1 MSFYPKEPIAIIGS
15 ACRFPGSSDT
25 PSKLWDLLKNPR
37 DVLKE
42 FPADRLNLQRFYHQ
56 QGTTHGSTNVANY
69 SYLLDEDPKA
79 FDANFF
85 GISPPEAE
93 SMDPQQRMLLEVTY
107 EALEAAGYPLE
118 SIQGS
123 QTSVHVGVMNADYA
137 DIQNRDAETMSKY
150 NATGT
155 VRSILSNRVS
165 YVFDLHGPS
174 ITLDTA
180 CSSSL
185 VAMHQAVQ
193 CLQAGECDTAI
204 VGGVNLILDPLMYI
218 TESKL
223 SMLSPDSRSR
233 MWDTSAN
240 GYARG
245 EGIAALL
252 LKPLSEALKCGDPI
266 QAIVRG
272 TGVNSD
278 GRSPGITMPTAAAQA
293 ALIRR
298 VYQQAGLD
306 PVRDRCQFFECHGT
320 GTKAGDPVEAQAI
333 SQALFSSKDLDTPET
348 PLYVGSIKT
357 VIGHTEGCAGLAGVI
372 KAILAIKN
380 ETIPP
385 NMLFKEL
392 NPVLEPFYAQLRIPV
407 SAVPWPTLAQGTPK
421 RVSVNSFG
429 FGGTNSHAIIEEF
442 QLQIQKTKPDAKED
456 RAVGPLVLSAHTGL
470 ALLKNVE
477 SLYEY
482 LLEHPSTSLA
492 KLASTLQTKRTTHK
506 IRAVFARGDHANLLE
521 DMQAFIMKYQ
531 SCAASDVGFQAQLI
545 NRNEAPGVLG
555 VFTGQG
561 TQWATMGRKLLS
573 RVTLFRQSIDRCET
587 VLKSLPDAPSWSL
600 LDQLNAVGADSRLAE
615 AAVSQPLC
623 TAVQIALVDVLKAAG
638 VQFHAVVGHSS
649 GEIAATYAAGILTLS
664 GAMQI
669 AYYRGVHA
677 HLAKGHLGES
687 GGMIACG
694 LSYDEAVE
702 FCGRPEFN
710 GRLSVAASN
719 SPTSV
724 TLSGDLDAVAEAK
737 EELIARDVFAR
748 PLRVD
753 TAYHSHHMQR
763 CSDAYLQSL
772 LACDIQVSRPIAD
785 CVWSSSVRG
794 DTKLLKGDLESLKG
808 SYWIQNMEKTV
819 FFSQALESAL
829 TSGGPFDVAL
839 EVGPHPALKGPAE
852 ETLKATFGSAPV
864 YAGVLKRNHDDL
876 DALSAALGSYW
887 SVLGAKSVNFA
898 AFRAACSGETRDSD
912 LGMLTDLPTYSWDHS
927 QSFWRE
933 SRVSRRYR
941 LEQDTPCELLGRRMP
956 DDSTHEYRWRNFL
969 TLEEIPWLAGHEILG
984 EVLMPGAGYISIALE
999 AGKRIAG
1006 GRSINLLEAQDFEI
1020 HHPVAIPAQSVRVET
1035 IFTARIRKSA
1045 TSDIIE
1051 ADFDYSYW
1059 PSSSNASVIQACS
1072 GRIKVYLGEAPTNE
1086 LPPRCPIPEDLLGVP
1101 VDQAYNVLQSIGLN
1115 YQGVFRG
1122 MTDIKRMSDHAVVGA
1137 EWDTS
1142 SLGHNYL
1149 VHPALLDVVFQ
1160 TSFIAK
1166 SYPANG
1172 LVRSAM
1178 LPVKIDRIAIKLSV
1192 SIEAGART
1200 AVQVDSF
1207 ITHKSPTSISS
1218 DMHVYSRTNET
1229 FLEVE
1234 GLELK
1239 IAAEP
1244 EDSDD
1249 VEIFCETVWT
1259 PDTSVQ
1265 LPEPSRD
1272 INHDTEQMALADTIE
1287 RVSLFY
1293 LRKVLEEL
1301 NGVDRSNFLWY
1312 HQRMLE
1318 SFERTLA
1325 LVEQGEHAVLKKPW
1339 LQDTLELVHS
1349 MLANQPEQVD
1359 LQLVKAIGE
1368 NLSKVVTGEAQL
1380 LEVML
1385 TDNMLSRLYVD
1396 GCGFVVI
1403 NKEIET
1409 LLQTITQKS
1418 PRAHLLEVGAGTG
1431 GTTKGI
1437 LNAIGNSYDS
1447 YTFTDIST
1455 GFFEKASKR
1464 LEAHDKRI
1472 SFKALDIEKSV
1483 VDQGFEQEAY
1493 DVIIAV
1499 NVLHATHDLQNTM
1512 RHVRSLLKPGGYL
1525 ILGEITNTDVL
1536 RYGFIMGGLPGW
1548 WLGGGEGRRFHPCI
1562 SVVEWDQ
1569 LLQDTG
1575 FSGADLTFNDLE
1587 DDQIHSNTLLVSR
1600 SVDLAYEQIREP
1612 LTALPILPA
1621 DRPLLLIGGS
1631 SLPIAKVRTEIQK
1644 MLPPAWKAQCKVVNS
1659 IDALDVSSL
1668 KPETNV
1674 ICMQELDSPL
1684 FSKPMTAASWSNL
1697 QILLLNSKR
1706 VVWLTKNRRTSSPES
1721 GMFVGI
1727 ARALEQEL
1735 PHLTIQMLDL
1745 EDKDAPS
1752 VIARQTMEMFVRLM
1766 LTSDQA
1772 AVDGDKLLW
1781 TLERETVI
1789 SNGQTLVPRIL
1800 PVNSMNKRFNA
1811 SRRETVQSQVSLT
1824 DKVVELRSGRRGFM
1838 LVEAPDM
1845 PSHLDQD
1852 IKFKISYALPCD
1864 LSPDTE
1870 LFLCTGVEE
1879 VSGKHVVLLSRFNK
1893 SHVYLSQN
1901 EVVHIDSEMNTSEF
1915 LITARASL
1923 LAIAM
1928 AEVVGNHDKLLVHN
1942 TEKLSA
1948 RVFQE
1953 VWKDRVSF
1961 STSRAEVPEN
1971 WIHIHSHSSV
1981 RSIRNDLP
1989 AQICLLLD
1997 CSDAEAM
2004 IVNVGKSVPSTC
2016 QKYTQKELW
2025 QQARGKLSQEDWLVT
2040 AIRSTQQMLA
2050 EHSDFEPTMPK
2061 PPLLNIADLSGTDT
2075 KTMTLD
2081 TLTDWTADA
2090 SVSMTVRPLDAKHLF
2105 RSDRTYLMIG
2115 LTGAMGVTLCQWAI
2129 ENGARTIVLTSRSP
2143 RIDQSWLAKT
2153 RRLGAE
2159 VRIMAMDISK
2169 RASVES
2175 VIEHIQH
2182 ELPPLAGVCNGAM
2195 ILRDKSFL
2203 DMDVED
2209 LNVVLQP
2216 KVKGSQNL
2224 NDVLGNMD
2232 LDFFI
2237 FLSSCAAAIG
2247 NPGQAN
2253 YHAANLFMAGL
2264 AAQRRQKGLAA
2275 SVIHL
2280 GYIADVGYVT
2290 RQAQSMR
2297 ERLERLLFQPLSAS
2311 DIHNAFAEAIV
2322 AGRPGQEGSSFD
2334 TLMGMGPSKQRVPQE
2349 RQPYYFSNSRF
2360 AHFNP
2365 PTVEVV
2371 ERASQQ
2377 ESGRNVKQ
2385 QIGEAASEDKAVECV
2400 FQAFR
2405 GKLATIMQLS
2415 PDGITAEQPLMDVG
2429 IDSLVAVEI
2438 RNWFMKELGVPV
2450 PVVKILGG
2458 DTIGEL
2464 CTAATNKFLAANLKT
2479 EQAAEVT
2486 QSQEVTPAVPTIA
2499 TPAMSSGTSNDT
2511 AGTEESAPT
2520 SPGLVTPASTDGR
2533 PKEEKPY
2540 LPERT
2545 SLALQATSM
2554 VNGSRVSSIVR
2565 ESLVSKAQTRV
2576 WFLSNNTENSSVCN
2590 LTFLYEVDGALQVPR
2605 LEYALKTVM
2614 QRHDALRSCFYMR
2627 PGDNQLLQG
2636 VMSAPRH
2643 IFQHIKN
2650 GDASTVSEMTEEY
2663 KSHNWNLEEGPVFGM
2678 TVISQGTS
2686 RHTLI
2691 LGYHH
2696 IIMDAFSL
2704 HLFLKD
2710 LNTAY
2715 AMRPLQQAPTTYLDF
2730 VDHEQRLAES
2740 SSDDGE
2746 MAGMIEFWGKQFE
2759 TVPTTL
2765 PLLPMARVLRRPAS
2779 IQNKSVY
2786 ISERLDKTQWATIVK
2801 ASRSLGVTPFN
2812 FHLTVFQIM
2821 LARFANVE
2829 DLCVGVADANRNDER
2844 YGETIGFFM
2853 NLLPIR
2859 LRVLMNESFSQLARN
2874 TSRATLDGLRNSR
2887 VAFDRILDVAK
2898 APRSAAHTPLFQASI
2913 NYRMGAISEVPL
2925 GDCKLSM
2932 IDGQDA
2938 TNPFDISLGVLEFH
2952 QGSTLLEIICNSDL
2966 YDFEGASVLM
2976 QTFMRLLLAFANDPL
2991 VSADKIPLYDPVE
3004 AERSIEIGMGPR
3016 MSSSGWQTTVH
3027 DRFASVTE
3035 AHKDDTAIAYMDT
3048 TLTYT
3053 QLDARARSI
3062 AKVLRAEGCVSGSR
3076 VGILC
3081 EPSPDFVASM
3091 LAVLQI
3097 GTVYLPLDV
3106 SLSAGRHA
3114 SIIGVAQPNVIIC
3127 STSTSGYVQD
3137 VMKLTTDL
3145 TVTPRLIIAES
3156 ISETCD
3162 DEQPDHILEHPG
3174 KDSPAALLFTSGST
3188 GRPKGI
3194 FLTQANLLNHIAVK
3208 TDVLSLGRETILQQS
3223 SFGFDMSMIQTLTAL
3238 LNGGKLVIVPSDSR
3252 RDPVEIMKIM
3262 RNNGVTLT
3270 IATPSE
3276 YKMWLRY
3283 GVEDNSKH
3291 GQMAA
3296 WRHACLGGEPVP
3308 DQLRRDFELLELPS
3322 LSLTNCYGPTE
3333 ITAAATFQNIPLGA
3347 TCDSYDSAMTVGKA
3361 LPNYSIRILD
3371 LSGNALP
3378 IGVVGE
3384 ICIGGAGVALGYC
3397 DLPEQTADKFVR
3409 DNSESDVWPFGWM
3422 YRTGDQ
3428 GRLLRDGTLL
3438 LMGRMD
3444 GDTQVKVRGVRM
3456 ELQEIE
3462 DTILAGSQ
3470 ERLSAV
3476 IVTVQADRLLA
3487 YATLATGVE
3496 LNEKDRQQLLISS
3509 CLPLP
3514 DYMWPAKL
3522 IILEALPLTPT
3533 GKFDRRA
3540 VEALTVLD
3548 TTFSEADDT
3557 SCDDEARLTLLQGEL
3572 RLLWERVLGGPN
3584 RAIVP
3589 EADFFHIGGNS
3600 MSLMRLQGA
3609 IKESMGLSVSTRV
3622 LYQASNLR
3630 QMAAAIELQKNQ
3642 RQKDEVDQ
3650 SIDWNKE
3657 TEIPLVVQEAATH
3670 VIESYA
3676 PIIHASKKT
3685 EVLLTGATSFLGGA
3699 ILKALTS
3706 SLGSHVSKIHCIAVL
3721 PDEKRVV
3728 PASDSVI
3735 YYSGS
3740 LFSKRLGL
3748 SSSEF
3753 EHLRSVTDLII
3764 HAGAT
3769 GHCLNAYQSL
3779 RAPNLQSTHLL
3790 AALALPRSIPLLY
3803 VSSNRVGLLS
3813 GKTAYP
3819 PLSLSAYEPPK
3830 DGSEGY
3836 TATKWASEVTLEK
3849 VAEEFSLPVQISR
3862 SCVVVGTEAPN
3873 SDALN
3878 AILRYSLLIQTVPSF
3893 GNVEGYFDFKDVH
3906 EVAREVV
3913 EDALALRQTND
3924 KDFAVR
3930 FRHHSSGIRVSMA
3943 QLREHMEGMHKLP
3956 FEQVPLAEWIEKALK
3971 AGIDPLI
3978 TAYLEAMVE
3987 KGEVLRFPF
3996 LGEQA

>member
-1 MSFYPKEPIAIIGS
+1 MSSYPREPIAIIGS

-69 SYLLDEDPKA
+69 SYLLEEDPKV

-107 EALEAAGYPLE
+107 EAMEAAGYPLE

-252 LKPLSEALKCGDPI
+252 LKPLSQALKCGDPI

-333 SQALFSSKDLDTPET
+333 SQALFSPGGLESPET

-392 NPVLEPFYAQLRIPV
+392 NPALKPFYAQLRIPV
-407 SAVPWPTLAQGTPK
+407 SAVPWPFLAQGTPK

-429 FGGTNSHAIIEEF
+429 FGGTNSHAIIEEY
-442 QLQIQKTKPDAKED
+442 LPQIENTKHDAEED

-492 KLASTLQTKRTTHK
+492 QLALTLQTKRTTHK
-506 IRAVFARGDHANLLE
+506 IRAVFARGDHTNMLE
-521 DMQAFIMKYQ
+521 DMQAFIMKHQ
-531 SCAASDVGFQAQLI
+531 SCAVSDIGFQPQLI

-561 TQWATMGRKLLS
+561 AQWATMGCGLLS
-573 RVTLFRQSIDRCET
+573 YVALFRTSITRCET
-587 VLKSLPDAPSWSL
+587 VLNSLPDAPSWSL
-600 LDQLNAVGADSRLAE
+600 LDQLKAVGTDSRLAE

-623 TAVQIALVDVLKAAG
+623 TAIQIALVDVLKAAG
-638 VQFHAVVGHSS
+638 VRFHAVVGHSS
-649 GEIAATYAAGILTLS
+649 GEIAAAYAAGILTLP

-677 HLAKGHLGES
+677 HLAKGRLGEA
-687 GGMIACG
+687 GGMIASG

-702 FCGRPEFN
+702 FCARPKFN

-724 TLSGDLDAVAEAK
+724 TLSGDLDAIEEAK
-737 EELIARDVFAR
+737 QELVARDIFAR

-772 LACDIQVSRPIAD
+772 SACDIQVSRPIAD

-794 DTKLLKGDLESLKG
+794 DTKLLKGKLESLKG
-808 SYWIQNMEKTV
+808 PYWIQNMEKTV

-839 EVGPHPALKGPAE
+839 EIGPHPALKGPAE
-852 ETLKATFGSAPV
+852 ETLKAAFGSAPI
-864 YAGVLKRNHDDL
+864 YAGVLKRNHDDV

-887 SVLGAKSVNFA
+887 SVLGAKSVDFA
-898 AFRAACSGETRDSD
+898 AFRAACSGQTGDSD
-912 LGMLTDLPTYSWDHS
+912 LGMLTNLPTYSWDHS

-969 TLEEIPWLAGHEILG
+969 TLEEIPWLSGHEILG

-1006 GRSINLLEAQDFEI
+1006 GRAIQLLEAQDFEI

-1035 IFTARIRKSA
+1035 IFTARIRNSA
-1045 TSDIIE
+1045 TSSLIE

-1059 PSSSNASVIQACS
+1059 PSSTNASVIQACS
-1072 GRIKVYLGEAPTNE
+1072 GRIKVYLGEALTDG
-1086 LPPRCPIPEDLLGVP
+1086 LPPRCPVPEDLLDVS
-1101 VDQAYNVLQSIGLN
+1101 VDQAYDVLQSIGLN
-1115 YQGVFRG
+1115 YQGIFRG

-1178 LPVKIDRIAIKLSV
+1178 LPVKIDRVAINPCV
-1192 SIEAGART
+1192 SIEARDRT

-1244 EDSDD
+1244 EESDD

-1265 LPEPSRD
+1265 LVEPSRD
-1272 INHDTEQMALADTIE
+1272 TDHDSEQMVLAETIE

-1301 NGVDRSNFLWY
+1301 N
-1312 HQRMLE
+1312 
-1318 SFERTLA
+1318 A
-1325 LVEQGEHAVLKKPW
+1325 W

-1409 LLQTITQKS
+1409 LLHKITQKF
-1418 PRAHLLEVGAGTG
+1418 PRAHFLEVGAGTG

-1455 GFFEKASKR
+1455 GFFEKASER

-1569 LLQDTG
+1569 LLQETG

-1612 LTALPILPA
+1612 LTALPMLSA
-1621 DRPLLLIGGS
+1621 DTPLLLIGGS
-1631 SLPIAKVRTEIQK
+1631 TLPIAKVRTEIQK
-1644 MLPPAWKAQCKVVNS
+1644 MLPPAWKARCKVVNS

-1668 KPETNV
+1668 EPETNV
-1674 ICMQELDSPL
+1674 ICMQELDCPL
-1684 FSKPMTAASWSNL
+1684 FSRPMTAACWSNL

-1706 VVWLTKNRRTSSPES
+1706 VVWLTRNRRTSSPES

-1745 EDKDAPS
+1745 EDRDVPS
-1752 VIARQTMEMFVRLM
+1752 VIARHTMEMFVRLT

-1800 PVNSMNKRFNA
+1800 PVKSMNKRFNA

-1824 DKVVELRSGRRGFM
+1824 HKVVELRSGRRGFM
-1838 LVEAPDM
+1838 LVEVPVVA
-1845 PSHLDQD
+1845 SHPEDQD
-1852 IKFKISYALPCD
+1852 IKVKIKINHALPCD
-1864 LSPDTE
+1864 LSPGTE
-1870 LFLCTGVEE
+1870 IFLCTGVAEA
-1879 VSGKHVVLLSRFNK
+1879 SGKHVVILSRSNQ
-1893 SHVYLSQN
+1893 SHIYLSQN
-1901 EVVHIDSEMNTSEF
+1901 EVVYVDPKMDIPEF
-1915 LITARASL
+1915 LLTTRASL
-1923 LAIAM
+1923 IAYALAK
-1928 AEVVGNHDKLLVHN
+1928 VVGNHDKLLVHG
-1942 TEKLSA
+1942 TDEVTA
-1948 RVFQE
+1948 RVFQQ
-1953 VWKDRVSF
+1953 VWKDRILF
-1961 STSRAEVPEN
+1961 STSQVEAPEN
-1971 WIHIHSHSSV
+1971 WIRIHSRSSV
-1981 RSIRNDLP
+1981 RFIRNDLP
-1989 AQICLLLD
+1989 GEIHLLLD
-1997 CSDAEAM
+1997 CSDVGAVMA
-2004 IVNVGKSVPSTC
+2004 NLGKSVPSTC
-2016 QKYTQKELW
+2016 RRYTQKELW
-2025 QQARGKLSQEDWLVT
+2025 QQARETLSLEDWLVT
-2040 AIRSTQQMLA
+2040 AIRSTQQVLA
-2050 EHSDFEPTMPK
+2050 EHRESESMTPK
-2061 PPLLNIADLSGTDT
+2061 PTLLRAADLSGADA
-2075 KTMTLD
+2075 KTMTLN
-2081 TLTDWTADA
+2081 TLTDWTTDA
-2090 SVSMTVRPLDAKHLF
+2090 SVAMTVRPLEAKHLF

-2115 LTGAMGVTLCQWAI
+2115 LTGAMGITLCQWAI

-2143 RIDQSWLAKT
+2143 KTDQVWLAKT
-2153 RRLGAE
+2153 RRLGAD
-2159 VRIMAMDISK
+2159 VRIMAMDISE

-2175 VIEHIQH
+2175 VIKQIQH

-2195 ILRDKSFL
+2195 VLRDKSFL

-2209 LNVVLQP
+2209 LNLVLQP

-2224 NDVLGNMD
+2224 DEVLGNID

-2264 AAQRRQKGLAA
+2264 AAQRRQRGLTA

-2322 AGRPGQEGSSFD
+2322 AGRPDQEGSSFD
-2334 TLMGMGPSKQRVPQE
+2334 IIMGMGPSKQRIPQE
-2349 RQPYYFSNSRF
+2349 RQPYYFSNPRF

-2365 PTVEVV
+2365 PTIEVV

-2385 QIGEAASEDKAVECV
+2385 QISEATSEDEAVECV

-2405 GKLATIMQLS
+2405 GKLASIMQLS
-2415 PDGITAEQPLMDVG
+2415 LDGITVEQPLMDVG

-2438 RNWFMKELGVPV
+2438 RNWFTKELG
-2450 PVVKILGG
+2450 
-2458 DTIGEL
+2458 
-2464 CTAATNKFLAANLKT
+2464 ATKKFLAANLQA
-2479 EQAAEVT
+2479 EQAAKDTVT
-2486 QSQEVTPAVPTIA
+2486 QSQEVTPAVPTTA
-2499 TPAMSSGTSNDT
+2499 TPAMSSGASS
-2511 AGTEESAPT
+2511 GTIEAEESAPT
-2520 SPGLVTPASTDGR
+2520 SPGLATPASTNDQA
-2533 PKEEKPY
+2533 KEGNLC
-2540 LPERT
+2540 LPGRT
-2545 SLALQATSM
+2545 SLTLQA
-2554 VNGSRVSSIVR
+2554 SRMANESKVSSITR

-2576 WFLSNNTENSSVCN
+2576 WFLSNNTEDSSVCN

-2636 VMSAPRH
+2636 VVSAPRH
-2643 IFQHIKN
+2643 IFQHIRN
-2650 GDASTVSEMTEEY
+2650 ADPSTVSEVAEEY
-2663 KSHNWNLEEGPVFGM
+2663 KSHSWNLAEGPVFGM
-2678 TVISQGTS
+2678 TVVSQS
-2686 RHTLI
+2686 LRKHTI
-2691 LGYHH
+2691 VLGYHH

-2715 AMRPLQQAPTTYLDF
+2715 GLRALQPSPTSYLDY
-2730 VDHEQRLAES
+2730 VDHEQQLAES

-2746 MAGMIEFWGKQFE
+2746 MAEMLKFWGKQFE
-2759 TVPTTL
+2759 TNPTTL
-2765 PLLPMARVLRRPAS
+2765 PPLPMARVLRRPAS

-2786 ISERLDKTQWATIVK
+2786 VSERLDKTQWATIVK

-2812 FHLTVFQIM
+2812 FHLTVLQIM
-2821 LARFANVE
+2821 LARFADVE
-2829 DLCVGVADANRNDER
+2829 DLCIGVADANRNDER

-2859 LRVLMNESFSQLARN
+2859 LRVSMKESFGQLARN

-2887 VAFDRILDVAK
+2887 VAFDRILDVSK

-2938 TNPFDISLGVLEFH
+2938 TNPFDISLGVLESH
-2952 QGSTLLEIICNSDL
+2952 QGSTLLEMICNSDL

-2976 QTFMRLLLAFANDPL
+2976 QTFMRLLLAYAKDPL
-2991 VSADKIPLYDPVE
+2991 VSVDGPPLYDPVE

-3016 MSSSGWQTTVH
+3016 MNSSGWQTTVH

-3035 AHKDDTAIAYMDT
+3035 AYKDDTAIVYMDMM
-3048 TLTYT
+3048 LTYT
-3053 QLDARARSI
+3053 QLNARARSI
-3062 AKVLRAEGCVSGSR
+3062 AKRLREDGCVSGSR

-3081 EPSPDFVASM
+3081 EPSPAFVASM

-3097 GTVYLPLDV
+3097 GAVYLPLDV

-3114 SIIGVAQPNVIIC
+3114 SIIRVAQPSVIIC
-3127 STSTSGYVQD
+3127 SNSVSGYVQD
-3137 VMKLTTDL
+3137 VIESNTDL

-3156 ISETCD
+3156 VPEICD
-3162 DEQPDHILEHPG
+3162 DEQPDHTSG
-3174 KDSPAALLFTSGST
+3174 YSSQDSPAALLFTSGST

-3194 FLTQANLLNHIAVK
+3194 FLTQTNLLNHIAVK

-3238 LNGGKLVIVPSDSR
+3238 LNGGKLVIVPSESR
-3252 RDPVEIMKIM
+3252 RDPIEIMKIM
-3262 RNNGVTLT
+3262 RNNEVTLT

-3283 GVEDNSKH
+3283 GVEENSKH
-3291 GQMAA
+3291 GQLAL

-3308 DQLRRDFELLELPS
+3308 DQLRRDFELLELPN

-3333 ITAAATFQNIPLGA
+3333 ITAAATFQNVPLGA
-3347 TCDSYDSAMTVGKA
+3347 TRDSYDSSMTVGKA
-3361 LPNYSIRILD
+3361 LPNYSIRISD
-3371 LSGNALP
+3371 VSGNPLP
-3378 IGVVGE
+3378 IGVLGE

-3397 DLPEQTADKFVR
+3397 DLPEQTAENFIR
-3409 DNSESDVWPFGWM
+3409 DSSDPKDWPFTWM

-3470 ERLSAV
+3470 QKLSAV
-3476 IVTVQADRLLA
+3476 IVTVQTDRLLA

-3522 IILEALPLTPT
+3522 TILEVLPLTPT

-3540 VEALTVLD
+3540 VEALTALD

-3557 SCDDEARLTLLQGEL
+3557 SCGDEARLTLLQGEL
-3572 RLLWERVLGGPN
+3572 RLLWERVLDGPN

-3650 SIDWNKE
+3650 LINWNKE

-3670 VIESYA
+3670 IQVSCA
-3676 PIIHASKKT
+3676 PTIRASKKI
-3685 EVLLTGATSFLGGA
+3685 EILLTGATSFLGGA

-3706 SLGSHVSKIHCIAVL
+3706 SLGSNVSKIHCIAVL
-3721 PDEKRVV
+3721 PDEKKVV
-3728 PASDSVI
+3728 SASDSVI

-3753 EHLRSVTDLII
+3753 EHLESVTDLII

-3779 RAPNLQSTHLL
+3779 RTPNLQSTHLL
-3790 AALALPRSIPLLY
+3790 AALALPRSIPVLY

-3836 TATKWASEVTLEK
+3836 TATKWASEVILEK
-3849 VAEEFSLPVQISR
+3849 IAEKFSLPVQISR

-3893 GNVEGYFDFKDVH
+3893 GNVEGFFDFKDVH
-3906 EVAREVV
+3906 EVAHEIV
-3913 EDALALRQTND
+3913 EDALALRPVKGETCS
-3924 KDFAVR
+3924 VR

-3956 FEQVPLAEWIEKALK
+3956 FEQVHLAEWIDKALQ

>member
-1 MSFYPKEPIAIIGS
+1 MSSYPREPIAIIGS
-15 ACRFPGSSDT
+15 ACRFPGGSNT
-25 PSKLWDLLKNPR
+25 PSKLWDLLNNPR

-107 EALEAAGYPLE
+107 EAIEAAGYSLE

-223 SMLSPDSRSR
+223 SMLSTDSRSR

-252 LKPLSEALKCGDPI
+252 LKPLSQALKCGDSI
-266 QAIVRG
+266 QALVRG

-333 SQALFSSKDLDTPET
+333 SQALFSPCGYETADT

-372 KAILAIKN
+372 KAILAIRNK
-380 ETIPP
+380 TIPP
-385 NMLFKEL
+385 NMLFDEL
-392 NPVLEPFYAQLRIPV
+392 NPALEPFYAQLHIPI

-429 FGGTNSHAIIEEF
+429 FGGTNSHAIIEEY
-442 QLQIQKTKPDAKED
+442 LPQIKNTKPDAEED
-456 RAVGPLVLSAHTGL
+456 RAAGPLVLSAHTGL
-470 ALLKNVE
+470 ALLSNVE

-492 KLASTLQTKRTTHK
+492 NLALTLQTKRTTHK
-506 IRAVFARGDHANLLE
+506 IRAIFARGDRAALLE

-531 SCAASDVGFQAQLI
+531 SCAATDIGFQPQLV

-561 TQWATMGRKLLS
+561 AQWTAMGSGLLS
-573 RVTLFRQSIDRCET
+573 RVTLFRQSMERCEMA
-587 VLKSLPDAPSWSL
+587 LKSLPDAPSWSL
-600 LDQLNAVGADSRLAE
+600 LDQLNAEGADSRLAE

-623 TAVQIALVDVLKAAG
+623 TALQIALVDVLKASG
-638 VQFHAVVGHSS
+638 VRFHAVVGHSS

-677 HLAKGHLGES
+677 HLAKGHLGQA
-687 GGMIACG
+687 GGMIASG

-702 FCGRPEFN
+702 FCGRPQFN

-719 SPTSV
+719 SPSSV
-724 TLSGDLDAVAEAK
+724 TLSGDLDSIEEAK
-737 EELIARDVFAR
+737 QELVALDVFAR

-794 DTKLLKGDLESLKG
+794 DTKLLKGNLESLKG
-808 SYWIQNMEKTV
+808 PYWIQNMEKTV

-839 EVGPHPALKGPAE
+839 EIGPHPALRGPSE
-852 ETLKATFGSAPV
+852 ETLKASFGSAPI
-864 YAGVLKRNHDDL
+864 YAGVLKRNHDDV

-887 SVLGAKSVNFA
+887 SVLGAKSVDFA
-898 AFRAACSGETRDSD
+898 AFRAACSGQTGESD

-941 LEQDTPCELLGRRMP
+941 LENDTPCELLGRRMP
-956 DDSTHEYRWRNFL
+956 DDSTREYRWRNFL
-969 TLEEIPWLAGHEILG
+969 TLEEIPWLSGHEILG
-984 EVLMPGAGYISIALE
+984 EVLMPGASYISIALE
-999 AGKRIAG
+999 A
-1006 GRSINLLEAQDFEI
+1006 EAHDLEI

-1035 IFTARIRKSA
+1035 IFTARIRTSA
-1045 TSDIIE
+1045 TPGIIE

-1059 PSSSNASVIQACS
+1059 PSSTNASVIQACT
-1072 GRIKVYLGEAPTNE
+1072 GCIKVYLGEASIDG
-1086 LPPRCPIPEDLLGVP
+1086 LPPRCPVPKVLLDVS

-1115 YQGVFRG
+1115 YQGIFRG
-1122 MTDIKRMSDHAVVGA
+1122 MTDIKRMSDHAVIGA

-1142 SLGHNYL
+1142 TLGHNYL

-1178 LPVKIDRIAIKLSV
+1178 LPVKIDRVAINPSV
-1192 SIEAGART
+1192 SIEARDRT

-1218 DMHVYSRTNET
+1218 DMHVYSRTTET

-1234 GLELK
+1234 GLELR

-1265 LPEPSRD
+1265 LVEPSRD
-1272 INHDTEQMALADTIE
+1272 TNHDAEQMVLAETIE

-1293 LRKVLEEL
+1293 LRNVLTEL
-1301 NGVDRSNFLWY
+1301 DGVDRSGFLWY

-1325 LVEQGEHAVLKKPW
+1325 LVEHGEHAVLRKSW
-1339 LQDTLELVHS
+1339 LQDTLESVHS
-1349 MLANQPEQVD
+1349 MLADQPEQVD

-1368 NLSKVVTGEAQL
+1368 SLSKVVTGEAQL

-1409 LLQTITQKS
+1409 LLQKITQKS
-1418 PRAHLLEVGAGTG
+1418 PRANFLEVGAGTG

-1455 GFFEKASKR
+1455 GFFEKASER
-1464 LEAHDKRI
+1464 LDAHDKRI

-1525 ILGEITNTDVL
+1525 ILGEITNIDVL

-1575 FSGADLTFNDLE
+1575 FSGADLTFNDL
-1587 DDQIHSNTLLVSR
+1587 DDDRMHSNTLLVSR
-1600 SVDLAYEQIREP
+1600 SVDLAYERIREP
-1612 LTALPILPA
+1612 LTALPMLSA
-1621 DRPLLLIGGS
+1621 DAPLLLIGGS
-1631 SLPIAKVRTEIQK
+1631 TLPIAKVRSEIQK
-1644 MLPPAWKAQCKVVNS
+1644 MLPSAWKAQCKVVSS

-1668 KPETNV
+1668 EPETNV
-1674 ICMQELDSPL
+1674 VCMQELDCPL
-1684 FSKPMTAASWSNL
+1684 FSRPMTAACWNNL
-1697 QILLLNSKR
+1697 QILLLHSKR
-1706 VVWLTKNRRTSSPES
+1706 VVWLTRNRRTSSPES

-1745 EDKDAPS
+1745 EDRDAPS
-1752 VIARQTMEMFVRLM
+1752 VLARHTIEMFVRLL
-1766 LTSDQA
+1766 LTTEQAEA
-1772 AVDGDKLLW
+1772 AVDENELPW

-1789 SNGQTLVPRIL
+1789 SNGQMLVPRIL
-1800 PVNSMNKRFNA
+1800 PVNVMNKRFNA

-1824 DKVVELRSGRRGFM
+1824 DKIVELRSGRRGFM
-1838 LVEAPDM
+1838 LVEVPDVASY
-1845 PSHLDQD
+1845 PNDQD
-1852 IKFKISYALPCD
+1852 IKVKVKIKIKYALPCE
-1864 LSPDTE
+1864 LSPGTE

-1879 VSGKHVVLLSRFNK
+1879 ASEKHVVILSRSNQ

-1901 EVVHIDSEMNTSEF
+1901 EVVYVNSKMDIPEF
-1915 LITARASL
+1915 LITIRASL
-1923 LAIAM
+1923 LAYALTK
-1928 AEVVGNHDKLLVHN
+1928 VVGNHDKLLIHN
-1942 TEKLSA
+1942 TDKLSA
-1948 RVFQE
+1948 RVFQQA
-1953 VWKDRVSF
+1953 WKDRVLF
-1961 STSRAEVPEN
+1961 STSRVEVCEN
-1971 WIHIHSHSSV
+1971 WIHIHSRSSV
-1981 RSIRNDLP
+1981 RSIRNNLP
-1989 AQICLLLD
+1989 GQIHLLLD
-1997 CSDAEAM
+1997 CSDEGAALA
-2004 IVNVGKSVPSTC
+2004 NLGKSVPSSC
-2016 QKYTQKELW
+2016 QRFTQKELW
-2025 QQARGKLSQEDWLVT
+2025 QQAHKQLGLEDWLVS

-2050 EHSDFEPTMPK
+2050 EYSESEPTTPR
-2061 PPLLNIADLSGTDT
+2061 PTLLRVADLSGADT
-2075 KTMTLD
+2075 KTMTLN
-2081 TLTDWTADA
+2081 TLTDWTTNA
-2090 SVSMTVRPLDAKHLF
+2090 SVSMTVRPLEAKHLF

-2143 RIDQSWLAKT
+2143 QIDQIWLAKT

-2159 VRIMAMDISK
+2159 VRIMAMDISE

-2195 ILRDKSFL
+2195 VLRDKSFL

-2209 LNVVLQP
+2209 INVVLQP

-2224 NDVLGNMD
+2224 DEVLGNMD

-2237 FLSSCAAAIG
+2237 FLSSCAASIG

-2264 AAQRRQKGLAA
+2264 AAQRRQKGLTA

-2322 AGRPGQEGSSFD
+2322 AGRPNQEGSSFD
-2334 TLMGMGPSKQRVPQE
+2334 IIMGMGPSKQRIPQE

-2377 ESGRNVKQ
+2377 ESGMNVKQ
-2385 QIGEAASEDKAVECV
+2385 QISEATSGEEAVECV

-2405 GKLATIMQLS
+2405 GKLAAIMQL
-2415 PDGITAEQPLMDVG
+2415 PLDGITAEQPLMDVG

-2464 CTAATNKFLAANLKT
+2464 CTGATNKFLAANFKA
-2479 EQAAEVT
+2479 EQAVEISH
-2486 QSQEVTPAVPTIA
+2486 SQEVTPAVPTTAI
-2499 TPAMSSGTSNDT
+2499 PAMSSGASSDT
-2511 AGTEESAPT
+2511 TGAEESAPT
-2520 SPGLVTPASTDGR
+2520 SPGLATPASTDGQS
-2533 PKEEKPY
+2533 KEEKRC
-2540 LPERT
+2540 LPEGT
-2545 SLALQATSM
+2545 SFTLRATSM
-2554 VNGSRVSSIVR
+2554 ANESRGSSVIR

-2576 WFLSNNTENSSVCN
+2576 WFLSNNSEDSSVCN
-2590 LTFLYEVDGALQVPR
+2590 LTFLYEADGALQVPR

-2627 PGDNQLLQG
+2627 PGENQLLQG

-2643 IFQHIKN
+2643 IFQHIKS
-2650 GDASTVSEMTEEY
+2650 GDASTVSEVAEEY
-2663 KSHNWNLEEGPVFGM
+2663 KTHSWNLVEGPILGM
-2678 TVISQGTS
+2678 TVVSQNL
-2686 RHTLI
+2686 RKHTII

-2704 HLFLKD
+2704 HLFFKD
-2710 LNTAY
+2710 LDTAY
-2715 AMRPLQQAPTTYLDF
+2715 GLRPLRQSPTSYLDF
-2730 VDHEQRLAES
+2730 VHHEQRLAEGS
-2740 SSDDGE
+2740 LDDGE
-2746 MAGMIEFWGKQFE
+2746 MAEMLGFWGKQFE

-2765 PLLPMARVLRRPAS
+2765 PPLPMARVLRRPAS

-2786 ISERLDKTQWATIVK
+2786 VSERLDKTQWATIVK

-2812 FHLTVFQIM
+2812 FHLTVLQIM
-2821 LARFANVE
+2821 LARFANLE
-2829 DLCVGVADANRNDER
+2829 DLCIGVADANRNDER
-2844 YGETIGFFM
+2844 FGETIGFFM

-2859 LRVLMNESFSQLARN
+2859 LRVSMDESFGQLARN

-2887 VAFDRILDVAK
+2887 VAFDRILDVSK

-2913 NYRMGAISEVPL
+2913 NYRMGTISEVPL

-2932 IDGQDA
+2932 MDGQDA
-2938 TNPFDISLGVLEFH
+2938 TNPFDISLGVLESH

-2976 QTFMRLLLAFANDPL
+2976 QTFMRLLLAYAKDPL
-2991 VSADKIPLYDPVE
+2991 VSADGVPLYDPVE

-3016 MSSSGWQTTVH
+3016 MSTSGWQTTVH

-3035 AHKDDTAIAYMDT
+3035 AYKDDTAIAYMDM

-3053 QLDARARSI
+3053 QLNTRARSI
-3062 AKVLRAEGCVSGSR
+3062 AKGLRAEGCVSGSR

-3091 LAVLQI
+3091 LGVLQI
-3097 GTVYLPLDV
+3097 GAVYLPLDV

-3114 SIIGVAQPNVIIC
+3114 SIMRVAQPSVIIC
-3127 STSTSGYVQD
+3127 SNSTSGYVQE
-3137 VMKLTTDL
+3137 VIESNTELTI
-3145 TVTPRLIIAES
+3145 TPRLITAES
-3156 ISETCD
+3156 ISGTGD
-3162 DEQPDHILEHPG
+3162 DEQPDHTSEDPSQ
-3174 KDSPAALLFTSGST
+3174 DSPAALLFTSGST

-3194 FLTQANLLNHIAVK
+3194 FLTQTNLLNHIAVK

-3252 RDPVEIMKIM
+3252 RDPIEIMKIM
-3262 RNNGVTLT
+3262 RHNEVTLT

-3283 GVEDNSKH
+3283 GVEEDSKD
-3291 GQMAA
+3291 GQMAV

-3308 DQLRRDFELLELPS
+3308 DQLRRDFELLELPN

-3333 ITAAATFQNIPLGA
+3333 ITAAASFQNIPLGA
-3347 TCDSYDSAMTVGKA
+3347 TRSSYDSAMTVGKA

-3371 LSGNALP
+3371 ASHNPLP
-3378 IGVVGE
+3378 IGVIGE

-3397 DLPEQTADKFVR
+3397 DLAEQTAEKFIR
-3409 DNSESDVWPFGWM
+3409 DTSDSKEWPFAWM

-3428 GRLLRDGTLL
+3428 GRLLRDGTLF
-3438 LMGRMD
+3438 LMGRLD

-3470 ERLSAV
+3470 EKLSAV
-3476 IVTVQADRLLA
+3476 VVIVQTDRLLA
-3487 YATLATGVE
+3487 YATMATGVE
-3496 LNEKDRQQLLISS
+3496 LNEEERQQLLISS

-3522 IILEALPLTPT
+3522 TILEALPLTPT
-3533 GKFDRRA
+3533 GKFDRRT
-3540 VEALTVLD
+3540 VEALTALD
-3548 TTFSEADDT
+3548 TTFSKVDDT
-3557 SCDDEARLTLLQGEL
+3557 SCGDEARLSLLQGEL
-3572 RLLWERVLGGPN
+3572 RLLW
-3584 RAIVP
+3584 
-3589 EADFFHIGGNS
+3589 DGN
-3600 MSLMRLQGA
+3600 GA

-3642 RQKDEVDQ
+3642 RQKDEVHQ
-3650 SIDWNKE
+3650 LIDWSKE
-3657 TEIPLVVQEAATH
+3657 TEIPLVVQEAATR
-3670 VIESYA
+3670 IQESYE
-3676 PIIHASKKT
+3676 PTMRASKKI
-3685 EVLLTGATSFLGGA
+3685 EILLTGATSFLGGA
-3699 ILKALTS
+3699 ILKALVG
-3706 SLGSHVSKIHCIAVL
+3706 SLGSRVRKIHCIAVL
-3721 PDEKRVV
+3721 PDEKRAA

-3753 EHLRSVTDLII
+3753 AHLESVTDLII

-3779 RAPNLQSTHLL
+3779 RTPNLQSTHLL
-3790 AALALPRSIPLLY
+3790 AALALPRSIPILY

-3836 TATKWASEVTLEK
+3836 TATKWASEVTLENI
-3849 VAEEFSLPVQISR
+3849 AERFSLPVQISR

-3906 EVAREVV
+3906 EVAHEIV
-3913 EDALALRQTND
+3913 EDTIALRLVKGED
-3924 KDFAVR
+3924 PSVR

-3956 FEQVPLAEWIEKALK
+3956 FEQIPLTEWIEKALH

-3996 LGEQA
+3996 LGEQT